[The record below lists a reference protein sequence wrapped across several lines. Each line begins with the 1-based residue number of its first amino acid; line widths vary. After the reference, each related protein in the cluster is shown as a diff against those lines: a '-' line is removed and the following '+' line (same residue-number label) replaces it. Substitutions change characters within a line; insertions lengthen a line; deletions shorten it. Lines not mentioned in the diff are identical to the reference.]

1 MRGLSIKNGRLV
13 NERPCGISGIQEAVN
28 IKKMKKRAEKI
39 SMIAEGNR
47 IAEINE
53 MIVKNM

>member
-1 MRGLSIKNGRLV
+1 MRGLGIKNGRLV

-53 MIVKNM
+53 MIVKNI